1 VRTELNVSAY
11 SNKDSPLVSNGFYI
25 GQYLG
30 GWVLLEIKDSGL
42 KVLCA
47 CIACLD
53 DHFESISMITV
64 WEES

>member
-1 VRTELNVSAY
+1 MGITLI
-11 SNKDSPLVSNGFYI
+11 KLWWFT
-25 GQYLG
+25 
-30 GWVLLEIKDSGL
+30 LEIKDSGL

>member
-1 VRTELNVSAY
+1 MGITLI
-11 SNKDSPLVSNGFYI
+11 KLWLFT
-25 GQYLG
+25 
-30 GWVLLEIKDSGL
+30 LEIKDSGL